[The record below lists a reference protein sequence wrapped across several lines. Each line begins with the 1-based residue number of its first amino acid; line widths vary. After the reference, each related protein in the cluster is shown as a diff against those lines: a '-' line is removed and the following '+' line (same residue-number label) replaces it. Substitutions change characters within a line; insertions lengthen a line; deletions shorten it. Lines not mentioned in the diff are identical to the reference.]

1 MKATTTTPKNV
12 YQMVTDRII
21 AQMEQGIIPWHK
33 PWHGILGKRSS
44 EDCAVSYESGR
55 PYSLLNQFLL
65 GEPGEYATFNQIKA
79 RGGMIRK
86 GEKSRMVVFYTQIMK
101 EDTDRKDE
109 DGNPK
114 VVSIP
119 VLKYYNVWNI
129 NQCEGLAA
137 RWEGSKQPEAPQT
150 EPLEAAEAIVAGY
163 MASANHPRLE
173 VKISDR
179 AFYRP
184 ATDEVV
190 VPMLSQYDDA
200 AEYYST
206 AFHELTHSTLKK
218 SRCNREGDNAR
229 AFFGNHEYSRE
240 ELVAEMGAAML
251 CSNAGIDSDRAFR
264 NSVAYIQNWMQALK
278 NDPKMIVWAASR
290 AEKAARYIIGG
301 PEAIKVST
309 L

>member
-21 AQMEQGIIPWHK
+21 AQIEQGIIPWRK

-65 GEPGEYATFNQIKA
+65 GEAGEYATFNQIKA

-86 GEKSRMVVFYTQIMK
+86 GEKSRMVVFYTQIVK
-101 EDTDRKDE
+101 EDPDRKDE

-137 RWEGSKQPEAPQT
+137 RWEGGKQPEAPQT

-206 AFHELTHSTLKK
+206 AFHELTHSTGHA
-218 SRCNREGDNAR
+218 SRFNRKGVTGVA
-229 AFFGNHEYSRE
+229 AFGSETYSKE
-240 ELVAEMGAAML
+240 ELVAEIGAAML
-251 CSNAGIDSDRAFR
+251 VSHAGIPAERAFR
-264 NSVAYIQNWMQALK
+264 NSVAYLQSWLRALK
-278 NDPKMIVWAASR
+278 SDNKMIVWAAGQ
-290 AEKAARYIIGG
+290 AEKAAKYILGIT
-301 PEAIKVST
+301 E
-309 L
+309 

>member
-1 MKATTTTPKNV
+1 MKATNTTPKNV

-33 PWHGILGKRSS
+33 PWHGILGTRSS

-65 GEPGEYATFNQIKA
+65 GEAGEYATFNQIKA

-86 GEKSRMVVFYTQIMK
+86 GEKSRMVVFYTQIVK

-137 RWEGSKQPEAPQT
+137 RWEGGKQPEAPQT

-206 AFHELTHSTLKK
+206 AFHELTHSTGHA
-218 SRCNREGDNAR
+218 SRLNRKGVTGVA
-229 AFFGNHEYSRE
+229 AFGSETYSKE
-240 ELVAEMGAAML
+240 ELVAEIGAAML
-251 CSNAGIDSDRAFR
+251 VSHAGIPSGPAFK
-264 NSVAYIQNWMQALK
+264 NSVAYLQSWLRALK
-278 NDPKMIVWAASR
+278 SDNKMIVWAAGQ
-290 AEKAARYIIGG
+290 AEKAAKFILGIT
-301 PEAIKVST
+301 E
-309 L
+309 